1 MRRAQGLA
9 SPEPM
14 KASQK
19 IALEMSIKREK
30 LNALLGEDELDDAQR
45 GDMGA
50 LTVRRLGHDDYS
62 RRASTAALLRR

>member
-1 MRRAQGLA
+1 
-9 SPEPM
+9 M

-45 GDMGA
+45 GEMGA
-50 LTVRRLGHDDYS
+50 LTVRRLGHGS
-62 RRASTAALLRR
+62 RYPFAAERPPLKTPSEAP